1 MTPSTEA
8 PSKEYIMSPEF
19 YNLYVEKLVNEV
31 SELNKSKIIVAAQVA
46 WLEKINADL
55 NEKLAAAEERIS
67 KLESERSGS
76 SKAKKKEEDSSES
89 F

>member
-1 MTPSTEA
+1 MG
-8 PSKEYIMSPEF
+8 PEF

-31 SELNKSKIIVAAQVA
+31 GELNKTKIIMAAQVA

-55 NEKLAAAEERIS
+55 NDKLVAAENRLN

-76 SKAKKKEEDSSES
+76 SKVRKKEEDSSDS

>member
-1 MTPSTEA
+1 M
-8 PSKEYIMSPEF
+8 
-19 YNLYVEKLVNEV
+19 YVEKLVSEV
-31 SELNKSKIIVAAQVA
+31 GELNKTKIIMAAQVA

-55 NEKLAAAEERIS
+55 NDKLVAAENRLN

-76 SKAKKKEEDSSES
+76 SKAKKKEEDSSDS

>member
-1 MTPSTEA
+1 MG
-8 PSKEYIMSPEF
+8 PEF

-31 SELNKSKIIVAAQVA
+31 GELNKNKIILQAQIA

-55 NEKLAAAEERIS
+55 NDKLAASEDRIN

-76 SKAKKKEEDSSES
+76 SKVKKKEEDSSSS

>member
-1 MTPSTEA
+1 MG
-8 PSKEYIMSPEF
+8 PEF

-31 SELNKSKIIVAAQVA
+31 GELNKTKIIMSAQIA

-55 NEKLAAAEERIS
+55 NDKLVAAEDRLN

-76 SKAKKKEEDSSES
+76 SKAKKKEEDSSDS

>member
-1 MTPSTEA
+1 MG
-8 PSKEYIMSPEF
+8 PEF
-19 YNLYVEKLVNEV
+19 YNLYVEKLVSEV
-31 SELNKSKIIVAAQVA
+31 GELNKTKIIMAAQVA

-55 NEKLAAAEERIS
+55 NDKLVAAENRLN

-76 SKAKKKEEDSSES
+76 SKVKKKEEDSSDS

>member
-1 MTPSTEA
+1 MG
-8 PSKEYIMSPEF
+8 PEF
-19 YNLYVEKLVNEV
+19 YNLYVEKLVSEV
-31 SELNKSKIIVAAQVA
+31 GELNKTKIIMAAQVA

-55 NEKLAAAEERIS
+55 NDKLVAAENRLN

-76 SKAKKKEEDSSES
+76 SKVRKKEEDSSDS

>member
-1 MTPSTEA
+1 MG
-8 PSKEYIMSPEF
+8 PEF

-31 SELNKSKIIVAAQVA
+31 SELNKSKIIVAAQLA

-55 NEKLAAAEERIS
+55 SEKLVVAEERIA
-67 KLESERSGS
+67 KLESDKSSS
-76 SKAKKKEEDSSES
+76 SKVKKKEEYSSES

>member
-1 MTPSTEA
+1 MG
-8 PSKEYIMSPEF
+8 PEF

-31 SELNKSKIIVAAQVA
+31 GELNKTKIIMAAQVA

-55 NEKLAAAEERIS
+55 NDKLVAAENRLN

-76 SKAKKKEEDSSES
+76 SKAKKKEEDSSDS

>member
-1 MTPSTEA
+1 MG
-8 PSKEYIMSPEF
+8 PEF

-31 SELNKSKIIVAAQVA
+31 GELNKTKIIMAAQVA

-55 NEKLAAAEERIS
+55 NDKLVAAENRLN

-76 SKAKKKEEDSSES
+76 SKVKKKEEDSSDS